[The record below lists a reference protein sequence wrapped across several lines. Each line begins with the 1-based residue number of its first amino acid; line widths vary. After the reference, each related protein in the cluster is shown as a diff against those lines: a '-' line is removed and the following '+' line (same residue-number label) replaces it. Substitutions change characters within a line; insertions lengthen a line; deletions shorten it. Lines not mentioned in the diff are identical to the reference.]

1 MMIEVERMKDDN
13 KKDLKGAME
22 ENEQL
27 QKLKRNYE
35 RIL

>member
-27 QKLKRNYE
+27 
-35 RIL
+35 